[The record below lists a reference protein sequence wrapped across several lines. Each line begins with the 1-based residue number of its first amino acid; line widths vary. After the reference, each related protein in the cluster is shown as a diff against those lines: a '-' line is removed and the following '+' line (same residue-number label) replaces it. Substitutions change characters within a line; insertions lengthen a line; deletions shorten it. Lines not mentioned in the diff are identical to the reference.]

1 MRNPNR
7 STESNRLFT
16 LVLLSVLSLVA
27 WAIAVGL
34 WWYFAWYWAGWSERT
49 FVLTFVA
56 LPVPFLIY
64 WLFTGSPG
72 FDLPTRAGRP
82 ATPGVAPASEA
93 RPAAPGREEPDLLLW
108 LGKGERYR
116 GVMVLLIFLFW
127 TILYWSLPTID
138 FTAFTFSAWGLLT
151 ILGVMIL
158 RALFR
163 PSKEV
168 SAPGESKSP
177 GK

>member
-1 MRNPNR
+1 MRNPSR
-7 STESNRLFT
+7 PPESNRLFT

-27 WAIAVGL
+27 WAIAIGL
-34 WWYFAWYWAGWSERT
+34 WWYFAWYWAGWGERT
-49 FVLTFVA
+49 FVLTFIA
-56 LPVPFLIY
+56 LPIPFLVY
-64 WLFTGSPG
+64 WLFTGSVG
-72 FDLPTRAGRP
+72 FEIPARLTRSAGTD
-82 ATPGVAPASEA
+82 AG
-93 RPAAPGREEPDLLLW
+93 PAAPAQSAAPARDDPDLLLW

-116 GVMVLLIFLFW
+116 GVMVLMIFLFW
-127 TILYWSLPTID
+127 TILYWSLPAVD

-151 ILGVMIL
+151 ILGLMTL

-168 SAPGESKSP
+168 SAPGESKSS